1 MRMKEPYEAYIDDY
15 STINVYMSKNFFE
28 GKSSSFHL
36 KDSQGR
42 IVPLSIQQRS
52 DLYNGYTHYKLS
64 INEELEVGEEYN
76 VYDEHCKTTPA
87 KYSHIVKT
95 ERFSRQ
101 FTNIRDDLG
110 VEYTKEKT
118 TFRLWA
124 PTTRRILLCLDDGKE
139 KQRYEMTKRPYGL
152 FEFELAGDHH
162 GKAYSFLVRREG
174 EWKEC
179 IDPYSLFSNANGR
192 NSIIIDPERMRLP
205 EKVEMEPLQYN
216 TDAIIYEANVR
227 DMTSQSGIG
236 VEHPKTFAGFIEENE
251 TTKAK
256 DVGFSY
262 LKSLGIT
269 HVQLMPVFDFGS
281 VDEDYPDRYYNWG
294 YDPVQFRVPEGSY
307 ALDPEDPL
315 SRVRELAELVHRC
328 HENGMK
334 VNLDVVFNHVY
345 EKERFALDTLVP
357 NYYFLMN
364 QNGEFSN
371 GSFCGNDIDTQ
382 PIMSKRYFINTC
394 RKIISLYD
402 IDGFRFDLMG
412 ILDLNF
418 MNELSE
424 ECRRIKPG
432 FMIYGEGWN
441 MLSFL
446 PENLHA
452 AQQNQNQM
460 PHVGHFS
467 DRFRETIRG
476 SNGDLVQKGYA
487 SGNLDKIAEAQAV
500 MAGSCQDFVFNSPQK
515 VVNFVECHDNHTLW
529 DKNRVACHGEG
540 RELREK
546 RQVLANAMVL
556 LAQGIPFL
564 HAGQEFGRTK
574 HNQGNTYNHPD
585 NVNQMDYERRNR
597 HMPIVE
603 ATKTLI
609 QLRRQHPAFRL
620 TTSEQISNNVH
631 FETIDNQVLVYKT
644 SCGSDAN
651 IVFFN
656 PTSQHF
662 QYVVHQGGEVLFDN
676 GQCNEKYATNLQ
688 IAPYS
693 VVVYHFNN

>member
-1 MRMKEPYEAYIDDY
+1 
-15 STINVYMSKNFFE
+15 
-28 GKSSSFHL
+28 
-36 KDSQGR
+36 
-42 IVPLSIQQRS
+42 
-52 DLYNGYTHYKLS
+52 
-64 INEELEVGEEYN
+64 
-76 VYDEHCKTTPA
+76 
-87 KYSHIVKT
+87 
-95 ERFSRQ
+95 
-101 FTNIRDDLG
+101 
-110 VEYTKEKT
+110 
-118 TFRLWA
+118 
-124 PTTRRILLCLDDGKE
+124 
-139 KQRYEMTKRPYGL
+139 
-152 FEFELAGDHH
+152 
-162 GKAYSFLVRREG
+162 
-174 EWKEC
+174 
-179 IDPYSLFSNANGR
+179 
-192 NSIIIDPERMRLP
+192 
-205 EKVEMEPLQYN
+205 
-216 TDAIIYEANVR
+216 
-227 DMTSQSGIG
+227 
-236 VEHPKTFAGFIEENE
+236 
-251 TTKAK
+251 
-256 DVGFSY
+256 
-262 LKSLGIT
+262 
-269 HVQLMPVFDFGS
+269 
-281 VDEDYPDRYYNWG
+281 
-294 YDPVQFRVPEGSY
+294 
-307 ALDPEDPL
+307 
-315 SRVRELAELVHRC
+315 
-328 HENGMK
+328 
-334 VNLDVVFNHVY
+334 
-345 EKERFALDTLVP
+345 
-357 NYYFLMN
+357 
-364 QNGEFSN
+364 
-371 GSFCGNDIDTQ
+371 
-382 PIMSKRYFINTC
+382 MSKRYFINTC

-441 MLSFL
+441 MPSFL
-446 PENLHA
+446 PENLRA

-603 ATKTLI
+603 ATKALI

-662 QYVVHQGGEVLFDN
+662 QYVVHQAGEVLFDN